1 MERTLTAHTLP
12 LPSPSVLSRLL
23 PLWRH
28 AAFLLALFTVL
39 AVGALVRLDVQQL
52 RKDLDRTSRATL
64 EAQVLHDRLV
74 LEMEAR
80 RRAVAM
86 EQVAGALGLDGR
98 ARLAAPVQ
106 VDREGM

>member
-12 LPSPSVLSRLL
+12 VPRRSVAARLL
-23 PLWRH
+23 PLWRY
-28 AAFLLALFTVL
+28 AAFLAALFTVL
-39 AVGALVRLDVQQL
+39 AAGALVRLDVQQL

-86 EQVAGALGLDGR
+86 ERVAVELGLGGT
-98 ARLAAPVQ
+98 AVLEKAEQP
-106 VDREGM
+106 

>member
-1 MERTLTAHTLP
+1 MERTLTAHTLSA
-12 LPSPSVLSRLL
+12 PSSPVLSRLL
-23 PLWRH
+23 PLWRYA
-28 AAFLLALFTVL
+28 AAFLALFTILV
-39 AVGALVRLDVQQL
+39 VGALVRLDVQQL

-86 EQVAGALGLDGR
+86 EKVATELGLGAD
-98 ARLAAPVQ
+98 ARLDTAPSEVSP
-106 VDREGM
+106 